1 MPLIH
6 RDYFRGTRIAMLRL
20 RDRPRA
26 PHGAVA
32 CSTVGENVMGIFGA
46 LTTAVT
52 GMKAQS
58 YALEN
63 VSGNIA
69 NSQTTAFKRIDTSFQ
84 DMIPSTDPSQQLA
97 GNVTA
102 KSSATNTVQGAITS
116 ADVPTFMAINGEGYF
131 VVQKPDNFV
140 ANQPSFTGVELYS
153 RRGDFQLDK
162 NGYLVNG
169 AGYYLEGIPIDATT
183 GNLAGSVP
191 QVLQFQNGFL
201 PAQATTNIDYR
212 ANLAR
217 TPKTNDYNSNVPGSE
232 LLNQANFSANPV
244 VGAPA
249 AAKIIGSGS
258 TLSGDAAAKL
268 TGSASLTALTST
280 GGTLVINSTPIT
292 INSGDNIT
300 AIQADINAATATTGV
315 TASVDASGKLVLTSA
330 DADTNITIGGSSTL
344 SLLSELGLSAGTTNA
359 TNLLTQSAAAAGQ
372 TMTFTIG
379 ANAPL
384 TITFGNGAGQ
394 VSTIAELNAVL
405 ATISGGTASA
415 NASTGDITV
424 TASSVS
430 DKITV
435 GGTATPLNF
444 GIHTTTALPSNGTVV
459 ANDLS
464 TFLNETVA
472 GGAVTA
478 YDVSGAP
485 VNLQIRWGKTD
496 SASLG
501 AGHSDTWN
509 MFYQV
514 DTNATGTQ
522 AAWQNAG
529 VNYTFGANGQLNP
542 AINSITL
549 PNVTVDGV
557 SLGSLQ
563 ITHSSG
569 GITEYADTNGTV
581 QVNLLQQNGYAAGN
595 LETVAVSDK
604 GRVTGTY
611 SNGQT
616 IDLAQITLA
625 NFSGANSLQ
634 RLDGGAYAA
643 TAESGTA
650 TYNAPGTIQGGSL
663 EGSNTDIANEFTKLI
678 ITQQAYSANTKV
690 VTTTNQMVQDLLNM
704 VR

>member
-1 MPLIH
+1 
-6 RDYFRGTRIAMLRL
+6 
-20 RDRPRA
+20 
-26 PHGAVA
+26 
-32 CSTVGENVMGIFGA
+32 
-46 LTTAVT
+46 
-52 GMKAQS
+52 
-58 YALEN
+58 
-63 VSGNIA
+63 
-69 NSQTTAFKRIDTSFQ
+69 
-84 DMIPSTDPSQQLA
+84 
-97 GNVTA
+97 
-102 KSSATNTVQGAITS
+102 
-116 ADVPTFMAINGEGYF
+116 MAINGQGFF
-131 VVQKPDNFV
+131 VVQKPNNFV
-140 ANQPSFTGVELYS
+140 DNQPAFSGVDLYS
-153 RRGDFQLDK
+153 RRGDFQLDQ

-183 GNLAGSVP
+183 GNLSGSVP
-191 QVLQFQNGFL
+191 HVLQFQNGFL

-217 TPKTNDYNSNVPGSE
+217 TPQTADYNSNIPGSE

-249 AAKIIGSGS
+249 AAKIIGSGAV
-258 TLSGDAAAKL
+258 LKGDAAAVV
-268 TGSASLTALTST
+268 TGSASLTTLSSA
-280 GGTLVINSTPIT
+280 GGTLSINGTTIT
-292 INSGDNIT
+292 IPAGADKT
-300 AIQADINAATATTGV
+300 AIKTAINTAMNPSV
-315 TASVDASGKLVLTSA
+315 TASLDTSDKLVLTSA
-330 DADTNITIGGSSTL
+330 DADTNITVDGSGSTL
-344 SLLSELGLSAGTTNA
+344 ALLGELGLSAGTTNA

-372 TMTFTIG
+372 TMTFKIG
-379 ANAPL
+379 ASSPL
-384 TITFGNGAGQ
+384 TITFGTGAGQ
-394 VSTIAELNAVL
+394 VSTMAELNTAL
-405 ATISGGTASA
+405 GGMSALGGTASV
-415 NASTGDITV
+415 NPSTGDITV
-424 TASSVS
+424 TASSVT
-430 DKITV
+430 DQITV

-444 GIHTTTALPSNGTVV
+444 GIHTATALPSNGTVV

-485 VNLQIRWGKTD
+485 VNLQIRWGKID

-501 AGHSDTWN
+501 AGHTDTWN

-514 DTNATGTQ
+514 NTNATGTQ

-542 AINSITL
+542 AINSISL
-549 PNVTVDGV
+549 PNVSVDGV
-557 SLGSLQ
+557 SLGNLQ

-569 GITEYADTNGTV
+569 GLTEYADTNGTV

-595 LETVAVSDK
+595 LDTVAVSDK

-616 IDLAQITLA
+616 IDLAQISLA
-625 NFSGANSLQ
+625 NFSGANNLQ

-650 TYNAPGTIQGGSL
+650 TYNAPGTIQGSSL
-663 EGSNTDIANEFTKLI
+663 EGSNTDIATEFTKLI